1 MKPITFIRGALVAC
15 ACFWLWALPS
25 VAAAA
30 GTGTSKSGTSIA
42 NEFGQQKKLNL
53 QSTTAVHTSGSSIGG
68 SVIRTIV
75 VLIVVIGVIYA
86 LAWVVRKT
94 KAAGAVTG
102 ASGDGLEQ
110 VANLPLGT
118 GRSVTLIRVGD
129 ELHLLGVADHGVS
142 ELRVFSEEEAYELG
156 IPFHADEPS
165 VGNSLAGRVVEAV
178 RKRTIR

>member
-30 GTGTSKSGTSIA
+30 GTSTSGADLA

-53 QSTTAVHTSGSSIGG
+53 QSTTTTPAQGSSIGG
-68 SVIRTIV
+68 SVIRTII

-118 GRSVTLIRVGD
+118 GRSVALIRVGD

-142 ELRVFSEEEAYELG
+142 DLRVFSEEEAYELG
-156 IPFHADEPS
+156 IPLHADEPT
-165 VGNSLAGRVVEAV
+165 VANSLAGRVVEAV

>member
-15 ACFWLWALPS
+15 ACFWLVALPS

-30 GTGTSKSGTSIA
+30 STGTSTSRTSTSDQ
-42 NEFGQQKKLNL
+42 FGQQTKLHL
-53 QSTTAVHTSGSSIGG
+53 QSTTSTPSQGSSLGG
-68 SVIRTIV
+68 SVIRTVI

-94 KAAGAVTG
+94 KAAGAVNG
-102 ASGDGLEQ
+102 ATGDGLEQ

-118 GRSVTLIRVGD
+118 GRSVALIRVGD

-142 ELRVFSEEEAYELG
+142 DLRVFSEEEAYELG
-156 IPFHADEPS
+156 IPFHADEPT
-165 VGNSLAGRVVEAV
+165 VGNSLAGRVVEAI